1 MLGVHDCINF
11 LTVILANWVLPLLMF
26 FFCTRALRA
35 NTVNARVQNC
45 YAAAL
50 VERGV
55 KPCRIHRFG
64 IAFRGQEVLVG
75 EG

>member
-1 MLGVHDCINF
+1 
-11 LTVILANWVLPLLMF
+11 MF

-35 NTVNARVQNC
+35 STVNERVQNR

-64 IAFRGQEVLVG
+64 IAFRG
-75 EG
+75 

>member
-1 MLGVHDCINF
+1 
-11 LTVILANWVLPLLMF
+11 MF
-26 FFCTRALRA
+26 FFYTRALRA
-35 NTVNARVQNC
+35 STVNERVQNR
-45 YAAAL
+45 YTAAL